1 MQRTICEAVVQ
12 KCFFFALFYFLLRL
26 VKKNFILSTFPRI
39 SRENA
44 PYRGIFLQVVKKES
58 GNDKNSLVKKLFVNK
73 CTTITQ
79 FDRNLHRLFVRYY
92 LPIKLMCNNPFLEH
106 FADLKRLNAS
116 QFASYERICQ
126 SFNDPNFSHYFPLYF
141 V

>member
-1 MQRTICEAVVQ
+1 MAFKIKKILQDLSNVFLPQMIPMFFLYFKTIDVCATDNLRSGSA
-12 KCFFFALFYFLLRL
+12 KMILFCAFLLLLHL
-26 VKKNFILSTFPRI
+26 VKKTLYYLLTFPRI

-92 LPIKLMCNNPFLEH
+92 YLHIYL
-106 FADLKRLNAS
+106 LN
-116 QFASYERICQ
+116 
-126 SFNDPNFSHYFPLYF
+126 
-141 V
+141 